1 MDRFLGEADGL
12 VSSEPVAAAL
22 VDGEMRAR
30 SDGGVRAADVPS
42 GLDVV
47 AFESDEYRWLR
58 ESVAGIASKYGH
70 RYYLEKSRSG
80 GNTAELW
87 KELAAAGFVGVSI
100 PEEYGG
106 GGAGISELAIVCEE
120 LATAGCPSF
129 LLIVS
134 VGICAELLSE
144 FGSED
149 QKGHWLPR
157 IAAGETNLAFS
168 ITEPDAGLN
177 THKLAT
183 TATRD
188 GDVYRLNGQ
197 KTYASA
203 VDDAEA
209 VVVVART
216 GADRE
221 TSRGQ
226 LSLFL
231 VDVDAKGFE
240 KQPIPVEMT
249 APERQFSLFFDD
261 VELPASALIG
271 TEGDGLRQLFSG
283 LNPERIMAAALENGI
298 GLYALQKAAAY
309 ACERQVWGV
318 PIGTHQGVSHP
329 LAKAKIEVELA
340 RLMTQKAA
348 WLHDHRLSA
357 GEAAN
362 MAKYAAA
369 EACLGALD
377 QAIQTHG
384 GNGLATEYGLATLWG
399 AARLQRTAP
408 VSREMIFNYIAQHT
422 LGLPRSY

>member
-1 MDRFLGEADGL
+1 MSLVDRSMGAGDGL
-12 VSSEPVAAAL
+12 VAPEPVPAAL
-22 VDGEMRAR
+22 DP
-30 SDGGVRAADVPS
+30 ADVLAEGGGDLAG
-42 GLDVV
+42 GLGEI
-47 AFESDEYRWLR
+47 AFESDEHRWLR
-58 ESVAGIASKYGH
+58 ESVGGIASKYGH
-70 RYYLEKSRSG
+70 RYYLEQARSG

-87 KELAAAGFVGVSI
+87 KELAASGFIGVSI

-120 LATAGCPSF
+120 LAAAGCPSF

-134 VGICAELLSE
+134 VGICAELLSR
-144 FGSED
+144 FGSDE
-149 QKGHWLPR
+149 QKDHWLPR
-157 IAAGETNLAFS
+157 IANGETNLAFS

-177 THKLAT
+177 THNLST
-183 TATRD
+183 TASRE

-197 KTYASA
+197 KCYASA

-216 GADRE
+216 GANRQNG
-221 TSRGQ
+221 RGQ

-240 KQPIPVEMT
+240 KQPIPVEIT
-249 APERQFSLFFDD
+249 APERQFTLFFDD

-271 TEGDGLRQLFSG
+271 VEGEGLRQLFSG

-298 GLYALQKAAAY
+298 GLYALGKAAGY
-309 ACERQVWGV
+309 AREREVWGV
-318 PIGTHQGVSHP
+318 PIGAHQGVSHP

-348 WLHDHRLSA
+348 WLHDHGFKA

-362 MAKYAAA
+362 IAKYAAA
-369 EACLGALD
+369 EACLRALD

-408 VSREMIFNYIAQHT
+408 VSREMIFNYIAQHS